1 MTEPSSSPPEPPQI
15 APPPRAPRTETHAL
29 RRLLLIAVGLIVV
42 GGGGL
47 LAWTWLSQE
56 RSAPP
61 YVRPL
66 SQTAD
71 RTAPE
76 PSPAATPSQQ
86 APSLPSPAP
95 ESAPPSNAGTAATS
109 PPPSTSPAA
118 RPSQQVEDL
127 SARLS
132 ALEARLAQATAAP
145 SPPAGPSPPNPADA
159 QVAELEARVASLENA
174 VAAER
179 ARANR
184 AEDEAR
190 RATARLGAMARE
202 AVALAHLG
210 TNLERGYPFER
221 EYDDASAAFSSNPGS
236 LARLT
241 PLRQWAE
248 SGIPTRSALREALET
263 QGDDIVR
270 AAILEG
276 ADTWWQAIVAHVKAL
291 VVSRPTPDGDIPAAG
306 TPDGDRAPAIV
317 ARAEAR
323 LRDGD
328 VSAALSELSSLSG
341 AAADT
346 AQAWSAA
353 ARARISA
360 DETMAALEDSLRTSA
375 SAPRAMTPA
384 AQPEP
389 MLSAPAE
396 KTDGSAPAA
405 NPADTPES
413 TSTPDPTI
421 QNPAPRDSSP
431 QGEP

>member
-1 MTEPSSSPPEPPQI
+1 
-15 APPPRAPRTETHAL
+15 
-29 RRLLLIAVGLIVV
+29 
-42 GGGGL
+42 
-47 LAWTWLSQE
+47 
-56 RSAPP
+56 
-61 YVRPL
+61 
-66 SQTAD
+66 
-71 RTAPE
+71 
-76 PSPAATPSQQ
+76 
-86 APSLPSPAP
+86 
-95 ESAPPSNAGTAATS
+95 
-109 PPPSTSPAA
+109 
-118 RPSQQVEDL
+118 VEDL

-145 SPPAGPSPPNPADA
+145 SPPAGPSPPNPVDA
-159 QVAELEARVASLENA
+159 QIAQLEARVASLENA
-174 VAAER
+174 VASER

-190 RATARLGAMARE
+190 RVTARLGAMARE
-202 AVALAHLG
+202 AAALAHLG

-221 EYDDASAAFSSNPGS
+221 EYDEASSAFSSNPGS

-263 QGDDIVR
+263 QGGDIVR

-276 ADTWWQAIVAHVKAL
+276 ATTWWQVIVAHIKAL
-291 VVSRPTPDGDIPAAG
+291 VIARPTPDGDIPAAG

-328 VSAALSELSSLSG
+328 VAAALSELSPLSG

-346 AQAWSAA
+346 AQAWVAA

-360 DETMAALEDSLRTSA
+360 DEAMAALEDSLRTSA
-375 SAPRAMTPA
+375 SAPPA
-384 AQPEP
+384 PVAQPEP
-389 MLSAPAE
+389 MRATPAE
-396 KTDGSAPAA
+396 KTGGPAPAA
-405 NPADTPES
+405 APADTPQSSATQDPS
-413 TSTPDPTI
+413 T
-421 QNPAPRDSSP
+421 QNSVPQDSSP